1 MSMKREEFQK
11 MLESDEKLLKRFQED
26 PIAVCSE
33 HGIELTE
40 EELEQI
46 SGGWGG
52 HAESDGTNTKVGFN
66 SNSMGPDKPGK
77 DLDRKKGP
85 Q

>member
-1 MSMKREEFQK
+1 MTMKREEFQK
-11 MLESDEKLLKRFQED
+11 KLENDEKLLKRFQED

-40 EELEQI
+40 DELEQI

-52 HAESDGTNTKVGFN
+52 QAESDGTTHKIGVNIPIGN
-66 SNSMGPDKPGK
+66 SVSGDDGSGK
-77 DLDRKKGP
+77 AKGP

>member
-1 MSMKREEFQK
+1 MKREEFQK
-11 MLESDEKLLKRFQED
+11 KLENDEKLLKRFQED

-52 HAESDGTNTKVGFN
+52 HIDTDGTNTKVGFN
-66 SNSMGPDKPGK
+66 SASMGADGPGEKDPGK
-77 DLDRKKGP
+77 RKGP
-85 Q
+85 K